1 MTKEDKEY
9 YAAVAHEIVKRISE
23 CCDNVAQMARQ
34 TPMAVKPL
42 DVLICVNVADTQV
55 IQLCFA
61 KSKALTGWFKSVVM
75 EGKQIKDRKINTI
88 REALHGKELA
98 AD

>member
-1 MTKEDKEY
+1 MSEEDKEY
-9 YAAVAHEIVKRISE
+9 YTAVAHEIVQRISN
-23 CCDNVAQMARQ
+23 CADNVAQMARQ

-61 KSKALTGWFKSVVM
+61 KSKALTGWFKSVAM
-75 EGKQIKDRKINTI
+75 EGKQIKDRELDTI
-88 REALHGKELA
+88 REALNGKELA